1 MRYKRAI
8 LSVKVYGGAKMD
20 ELERQLG
27 KIDFDIDV
35 DLNKLVENIKK
46 ELD

>member
-1 MRYKRAI
+1 ME
-8 LSVKVYGGAKMD
+8 

-35 DLNKLVENIKK
+35 DLDNLILNIKK
-46 ELD
+46 ELADNG

>member
-1 MRYKRAI
+1 
-8 LSVKVYGGAKMD
+8 MD

-35 DLNKLVENIKK
+35 DLNKLVEYIKK